1 MSEDRYILN
10 VHYFDGKEFQVKEL
24 VVNPTQEE
32 IYESQ
37 AKFLNE
43 EYERGN
49 IRFAILD
56 FSKGIDKVKKRKMIK
71 RKIGICK
78 QCKENCDK
86 YGVEPKEKEIYAKGL
101 CFYHYQIDCAEKSRR
116 KAFEKYIFPASK
128 LKSGKKKPV
137 KKFKKPTGEASLF
150 KQIWE
155 EREHICIN
163 CKVYLGDEP
172 IVHYFS
178 HRKGKGANPE
188 LRLDKDN
195 IDLLC
200 RDCHYARDFQGKD
213 KFNKRT
219 K

>member
-1 MSEDRYILN
+1 
-10 VHYFDGKEFQVKEL
+10 
-24 VVNPTQEE
+24 
-32 IYESQ
+32 
-37 AKFLNE
+37 
-43 EYERGN
+43 
-49 IRFAILD
+49 
-56 FSKGIDKVKKRKMIK
+56 MIK
-71 RKIGICK
+71 PKIGICK
-78 QCKENCDK
+78 RCKANCDEV
-86 YGVEPKEKEIYAKGL
+86 GVESKEKPLYANGL
-101 CFYHYQIDCAEKSRR
+101 CQYHYKSEKLYDEYKSGKAQKKLDEKNKKAKELR
-116 KAFEKYIFPASK
+116 KNMVFPASK
-128 LKSGKKKPV
+128 LKAGKKKPV
-137 KKFKKPTGEASLF
+137 KKKFPKKTGEAEMF

-163 CKVYLGDEP
+163 CKVYLGEEP

-178 HRKGKGANPE
+178 HRLGKGANPE

>member
-1 MSEDRYILN
+1 
-10 VHYFDGKEFQVKEL
+10 
-24 VVNPTQEE
+24 
-32 IYESQ
+32 
-37 AKFLNE
+37 
-43 EYERGN
+43 
-49 IRFAILD
+49 
-56 FSKGIDKVKKRKMIK
+56 MIK

-78 QCKENCDK
+78 ECKSYCDTLD
-86 YGVEPKEKEIYAKGL
+86 VEPKEKELYAKGL
-101 CFYHYQIDCAEKSRR
+101 CFYHYGESVALKRYMKNLENIV
-116 KAFEKYIFPASK
+116 FPASK
-128 LKSGKKKPV
+128 LKAGKKKPIK
-137 KKFKKPTGEASLF
+137 KKFPKKTGEAEMF

-163 CKVYLGDEP
+163 CKVYLGEEP
-172 IVHYFS
+172 IVHFFS
-178 HRKGKGANPE
+178 HIKGKGANPE

>member
-1 MSEDRYILN
+1 
-10 VHYFDGKEFQVKEL
+10 
-24 VVNPTQEE
+24 
-32 IYESQ
+32 
-37 AKFLNE
+37 
-43 EYERGN
+43 
-49 IRFAILD
+49 
-56 FSKGIDKVKKRKMIK
+56 MIK

-78 QCKENCDK
+78 DCKSYCDTLD
-86 YGVEPKEKEIYAKGL
+86 VEPKEKELYAKGL
-101 CFYHYQIDCAEKSRR
+101 CFYHYSQSVTMK
-116 KAFEKYIFPASK
+116 KYNKQLENIIFPASK
-128 LKSGKKKPV
+128 LKAGKKKPV
-137 KKFKKPTGEASLF
+137 KKFKKPTGEAALF
-150 KQIWE
+150 KEIWE

-163 CKVYLGDEP
+163 CKVYLGEEP

-178 HRKGKGANPE
+178 HRLGKKAHPE

>member
-1 MSEDRYILN
+1 
-10 VHYFDGKEFQVKEL
+10 
-24 VVNPTQEE
+24 
-32 IYESQ
+32 
-37 AKFLNE
+37 
-43 EYERGN
+43 
-49 IRFAILD
+49 
-56 FSKGIDKVKKRKMIK
+56 MIK

-78 QCKENCDK
+78 ECKSYCDTLD
-86 YGVEPKEKEIYAKGL
+86 VEPKEKELYAKGL
-101 CFYHYQIDCAEKSRR
+101 CFYHYSQSVAMK
-116 KAFEKYIFPASK
+116 KYNKQLENIIFPASK
-128 LKSGKKKPV
+128 LKAGKKKPV
-137 KKFKKPTGEASLF
+137 KKKIVNRKKTGESALF
-150 KQIWE
+150 KEIWE

-163 CKVYLGDEP
+163 CKVYLGEEP
-172 IVHYFS
+172 IVHFFS